1 MHSAARKQQMMPAVP
16 KYNDRAHAVWPG
28 DRLGNSP
35 LTHVL
40 RCLCLGLY
48 SGIPISWCQLLGK
61 PVSYSYLSEPTLP
74 LNSTA
79 HRTKSL
85 RHLNYSHLL
94 YFWTVSREGSIA
106 KAADVLHLTPQ
117 TISGQLK
124 LLDDAVGERLFTRA
138 GRRLVPS
145 EMGRLVF
152 QYADEIFTVGA
163 ELAQVVRGRQP
174 GSPKQLSVGV
184 TDSLP
189 KLIAY
194 KMLEPAMTMSNP
206 VRIVCRE
213 GSLDALLADLAL
225 HRLDLVLADR
235 AIPPGL
241 GVKAFNHA
249 LGSSGVSLFATADLA
264 EGLKS
269 GFPESLHDAPM
280 LLPTPSS
287 SLRRALGEWFDA
299 LNITPRIVAE
309 FDDSALSKVFG
320 LAGRGVFAAP
330 TAIENEVVR
339 MYQVQLVGRCSTVRE
354 QFYAISPERK
364 LRHPAVVMICEQARA
379 ALNLDSRS

>member
-1 MHSAARKQQMMPAVP
+1 M
-16 KYNDRAHAVWPG
+16 
-28 DRLGNSP
+28 
-35 LTHVL
+35 
-40 RCLCLGLY
+40 
-48 SGIPISWCQLLGK
+48 
-61 PVSYSYLSEPTLP
+61 
-74 LNSTA
+74 
-79 HRTKSL
+79 

-106 KAADVLHLTPQ
+106 RAADVLHLTPQ

-124 LLDDAVGERLFTRA
+124 LLDDAIGERLFNRV

-163 ELAQVVRGRQP
+163 ELAQVVRGRAP
-174 GSPKQLSVGV
+174 GSPKQLAVGI

-194 KMLEPAMTMSNP
+194 KMLEPALSMTNP
-206 VRIVCRE
+206 VRVVCRE
-213 GSLDALLADLAL
+213 GSLDALLGDLAV

-249 LGSSGVSLFATADLA
+249 LGSSAVSLFAAPTLA
-264 EGLKS
+264 RKLQP
-269 GFPESLHDAPM
+269 GFPQSLNDAPM

-287 SLRRALGEWFDA
+287 ALRRALGEWFDA
-299 LNITPRIVAE
+299 NNVTPRIIAE
-309 FDDSALSKVFG
+309 FDDSALCKAFG
-320 LAGRGVFAAP
+320 LAGRGIFAAP
-330 TAIENEVVR
+330 SAIEDEVVR
-339 MYQVQLVGRCSTVRE
+339 MYKVVSLGRCESVRE

-364 LRHPAVVMICEQARA
+364 LRHPAVVTICEQARA
-379 ALNLDSRS
+379 TLQLDPG